1 MDFTFISLY
10 FISAIA
16 RTSEPLHNAQILNQM
31 MTSKPNPGSNAACI
45 SKPQVTM
52 TVETGNGIEQLSAA
66 FHTHFGT
73 SFPQPFLSTFEPL
86 WQPPAPV
93 ATVWP
98 IISYHSPPVFSLND
112 SLLDPPSA
120 FIWHRQPHHTASWLH
135 ILRGAPIASLLLH
148 PASHP
153 LVGPGA
159 PPPDLTHL
167 EAPKN
172 SAANIGGNHLNPGS
186 NSRQLYFQFPSI
198 SYVSL

>member
-66 FHTHFGT
+66 FYTHFGT

-93 ATVWP
+93 ATV
-98 IISYHSPPVFSLND
+98 
-112 SLLDPPSA
+112 
-120 FIWHRQPHHTASWLH
+120 
-135 ILRGAPIASLLLH
+135 
-148 PASHP
+148 
-153 LVGPGA
+153 
-159 PPPDLTHL
+159 
-167 EAPKN
+167 
-172 SAANIGGNHLNPGS
+172 
-186 NSRQLYFQFPSI
+186 
-198 SYVSL
+198 